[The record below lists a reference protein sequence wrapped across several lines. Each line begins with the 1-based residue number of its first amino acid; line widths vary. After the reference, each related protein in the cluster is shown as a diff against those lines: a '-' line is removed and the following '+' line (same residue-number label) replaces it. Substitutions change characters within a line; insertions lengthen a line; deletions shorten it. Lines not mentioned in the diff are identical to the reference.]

1 MQFLFP
7 CGLKDRQFELSVE
20 TPLTPDIEL
29 SFDQFYGV
37 SQPLH
42 EMKATHLVI
51 QSSWHI
57 KLTITVSSSMWR
69 YIFKASFILKED
81 LTNPVVQT

>member
-51 QSSWHI
+51 QSS
-57 KLTITVSSSMWR
+57 
-69 YIFKASFILKED
+69 
-81 LTNPVVQT
+81 